1 MFLEMAIMSLRKLGK
16 NREFT
21 IKKLKR
27 RFILSIKKLNNLNM
41 KFIINMSIITKI
53 KSNKFNK
60 MKNTSNITVKS
71 MFLETASTCS
81 INLRNSINK
90 LQNIKN
96 SFNMRTMSSK
106 SNILSPNYMTIT
118 NTKINSSYCIN
129 NKIIMKYNIISNYT
143 LNKKLSVMITKI

>member
-1 MFLEMAIMSLRKLGK
+1 MIKWLIPLKKLKDKSMFLEMAIMYLRKSEN
-16 NREFT
+16 NREST

-27 RFILSIKKLNNLNM
+27 RFIL
-41 KFIINMSIITKI
+41 SIITKI

-81 INLRNSINK
+81 INLRISINK

-106 SNILSPNYMTIT
+106 SNVLSPNYMTIT
-118 NTKINSSYCIN
+118 NTKINSSYYIK
-129 NKIIMKYNIISNYT
+129 NKIIMKSSIISKYT
-143 LNKKLSVMITKI
+143 LNKKLSIMITKI